1 MLFVRYVNEYDR
13 GMPVSRSAPAR
24 QRALRE
30 HNLALVL
37 GAVARTGP
45 QSRARLAC
53 LTGLTKATVSSL
65 VDTLVTGGLLH
76 ELGPSAAGADGRP
89 TPGRP
94 GLPLGLSPDGP
105 VGIGLEI
112 NVDYIACCT
121 VDLAQNLRRRETV
134 IADLRDQPF
143 EIVLDRA
150 ASALSRALADAHV
163 HGPVAGVSVAVPGLV
178 DAERGTLHLAPNLG
192 WRDLPVVDELRR
204 RCGEDGLPV
213 QLENEAN
220 LAALGELW
228 CGGLRTP
235 EGEPLRTFGYVSGEI
250 GVGAG
255 LVMDGRLFRGQRGFG
270 GELGHL
276 PVGPDGPVCSCG
288 ATGCLERI
296 AGQDAILARAGLDPL
311 TGPVTSSEEGRLS
324 VLLENARS
332 AEPRA
337 VRAVQEAG
345 RALGSGIAALVNVVD
360 VDTVVLGGMYALLAP
375 WLREPARRE
384 LERRVVGMR
393 WAPVRLLVS
402 GVGQDAAVRGAAGLM
417 IQKVINDPSS
427 YLGDRSDRSAG

>member
-1 MLFVRYVNEYDR
+1 
-13 GMPVSRSAPAR
+13 MPVSRSAPAR
-24 QRALRE
+24 QRSLRE

-45 QSRARLAC
+45 QSRARLAAA
-53 LTGLTKATVSSL
+53 TGLTKATVSSL
-65 VDTLVTGGLLH
+65 VDTLVTGGLLQ
-76 ELGPSAAGADGRP
+76 ELGPSAGGVEDRP

-143 EIVLDRA
+143 GVVLDRA
-150 ASALSRALADAHV
+150 ASALSRALSDAHG

-178 DAERGTLHLAPNLG
+178 DTDHGVLHLAPNLG
-192 WRDLPVVDELRR
+192 WRDLHVVEELRR
-204 RCGEDGLPV
+204 RCGEHDLPIK
-213 QLENEAN
+213 LENEAN

-228 CGGLRTP
+228 CGGLRTD
-235 EGEPLRTFGYVSGEI
+235 EGEPLRTFGYISGEI

-276 PVGPDGPVCSCG
+276 PVSPDGPVCSCG

-296 AGQDAILARAGLDPL
+296 AGQDAILSRAGLDCV
-311 TGPVTSSEEGRLS
+311 TGPVTNSEERRLS
-324 VLLENARS
+324 VLLERAR
-332 AEPRA
+332 EGDPRA
-337 VRAVQEAG
+337 IGAIEEAG
-345 RALGSGIAALVNVVD
+345 QALGSGMAALVNVVD

-375 WLREPARRE
+375 WLFEPARRE

-417 IQKVINDPSS
+417 IQKVVADPAS
-427 YLGDRSDRSAG
+427 YVGARSDRSVG

>member
-1 MLFVRYVNEYDR
+1 
-13 GMPVSRSAPAR
+13 MPVSRSAPAR
-24 QRALRE
+24 QRSLRE

-45 QSRARLAC
+45 QSRARLAAA
-53 LTGLTKATVSSL
+53 TGLTKATVSSL
-65 VDTLVTGGLLH
+65 VDTLVTGGLLQ
-76 ELGPSAAGADGRP
+76 EMGPSAGGAEDRP
-89 TPGRP
+89 APGRP
-94 GLPLGLSPDGP
+94 GLPLGLSSDGP

-143 EIVLDRA
+143 GIVLDRA
-150 ASALSRALADAHV
+150 ASALSRALSDAHGY
-163 HGPVAGVSVAVPGLV
+163 GPVAGVSVAVPGLV
-178 DAERGTLHLAPNLG
+178 DTDRGILHLAPNLG
-192 WRDLPVVDELRR
+192 WRDLRVVEELRR
-204 RCGEDGLPV
+204 RCGGHDLPIK
-213 QLENEAN
+213 LENEAN

-228 CGGLRTP
+228 CGGLLTD
-235 EGEPLRTFGYVSGEI
+235 GGDPLRTFGYISGEI

-276 PVGPDGPVCSCG
+276 PVSPDGPVCSCG

-296 AGQDAILARAGLDPL
+296 AGQDAILTRAGLDCVA
-311 TGPVTSSEEGRLS
+311 GPVTSSEEGRLS
-324 VLLENARS
+324 VLLERAR
-332 AEPRA
+332 AGDPRA
-337 VRAVQEAG
+337 IRAIEEAG
-345 RALGSGIAALVNVVD
+345 RALGSGMAALVNVVD

-375 WLREPARRE
+375 WLLEPARRE

-417 IQKVINDPSS
+417 IQKVVADPAS
-427 YLGDRSDRSAG
+427 YVGARSDRSAG